1 MWVQKKMVIEHE
13 LLESIIL
20 HIQELNYEK
29 CIYDLEY
36 HVGEE
41 ALKSNLPP
49 KFGRTKKIPL
59 VGFLNCLLKNV

>member
-1 MWVQKKMVIEHE
+1 MVIEHE
-13 LLESIIL
+13 LLESIIM

-29 CIYDLEY
+29 CIYELEY

-49 KFGRTKKIPL
+49 KFGPTKRIPL